1 MAPYVGAMRLR
12 SYAIPPG
19 DFGTTWTLAHMRGLV
34 NASLTD
40 PDIRGAAARIVRAID
55 PHRRRE
61 QAYALRRWL
70 EDHIRFLRDPAGLEL
85 LHEPRVMLQ
94 SIYRSGHTAVDCDD
108 AAILAAALGKAIGFP
123 ARFVVAGFGGGDR
136 VPFTHVWTEL
146 GVNPTTWIEMD
157 VTRESQELTALITR
171 RLVQAV

>member
-1 MAPYVGAMRLR
+1 MALYLGAMRLR
-12 SYAIPPG
+12 SYVIPPG

-40 PDIRGAAARIVRAID
+40 PKTRGAAARIVRAIN
-55 PHRRRE
+55 PHHRRE
-61 QAYALRRWL
+61 QVYTLRRWL
-70 EDHIRFLRDPAGLEL
+70 DDHIRFLRDPAGLEL

-94 SIYRSGHTAVDCDD
+94 SICHSGYAAVDCDD

-123 ARFVVAGFGGGDR
+123 ARFVVVGFGGGEH

-146 GVNPTTWIEMD
+146 GVNTTTWVEMD